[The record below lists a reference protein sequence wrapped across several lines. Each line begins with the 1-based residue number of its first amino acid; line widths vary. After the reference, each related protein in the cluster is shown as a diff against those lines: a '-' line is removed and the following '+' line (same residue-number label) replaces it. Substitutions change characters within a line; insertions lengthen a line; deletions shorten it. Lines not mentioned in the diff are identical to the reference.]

1 MSTSDQQRSKKQI
14 LIVEDDLGSRLAL
27 TNVLEDRGYRVAGV
41 GSVAEAMLFLQHQA
55 IPELIVLDLMLPDME
70 GWDFRHEQKKDPRI
84 ADIPVIAV
92 SAVGKL
98 VDVEYSFR
106 KPLDY
111 DQFLRAVEQY
121 LPPTR
126 SR

>member
-1 MSTSDQQRSKKQI
+1 M
-14 LIVEDDLGSRLAL
+14 
-27 TNVLEDRGYRVAGV
+27 LEDRGYRVAGV
-41 GSVAEAMLFLQHQA
+41 GTVAEAMQFLRQQ
-55 IPELIVLDLMLPDME
+55 PLPNLIVLDLMLPDME
-70 GWDFRHEQKKDPRI
+70 GWDFRHAQKKDPRL

-111 DQFLRAVEQY
+111 DQFLRAVRAVRA
-121 LPPTR
+121 PTR
-126 SR
+126 TR

>member
-1 MSTSDQQRSKKQI
+1 MKHI
-14 LIVEDDLGSRLAL
+14 LVVEDDSGSRRAL
-27 TNVLEDRGYRVAGV
+27 VNVLEDRGFSVTGV
-41 GSVAEAMLFLQHQA
+41 GTIAETMECLCRG
-55 IPELIVLDLMLPDME
+55 PRPDLIVLDLMLPDKE
-70 GWDFRHEQKKDPRI
+70 GWDFRHEQKGNPDI

-111 DQFLRAVEQY
+111 DEFLRAVEHY
-121 LPPTR
+121 VGPPARGRGRTR
-126 SR
+126 GAA